1 MKVILLAVMCGKEKK
16 MKKKKMKTVPKY
28 LSVVLLKNPLV
39 GERLF
44 EWSARSVN

>member
-16 MKKKKMKTVPKY
+16 MKNKMKTVPKY

>member
-1 MKVILLAVMCGKEKK
+1 MKVILLAVMCGKIKK
-16 MKKKKMKTVPKY
+16 KKKKMKTVPKY
-28 LSVVLLKNPLV
+28 LSVVFLKNPLV